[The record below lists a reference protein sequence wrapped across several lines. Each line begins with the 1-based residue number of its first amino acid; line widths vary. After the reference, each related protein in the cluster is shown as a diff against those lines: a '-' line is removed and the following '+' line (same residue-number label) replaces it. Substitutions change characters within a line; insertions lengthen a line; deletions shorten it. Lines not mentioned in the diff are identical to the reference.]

1 LPVCPPCLSL
11 PNNPNLTYPGLGIG
25 VGFQTGVLVVQ
36 NSVSH
41 EWIPQATACV
51 QFFQSLG
58 GAIFIAVA
66 QAVFQNGLAE
76 GVERDAPGIPPQIF
90 INSGASQIP
99 QVLEELH
106 AEEYLTE
113 VLSAYL
119 DGLRNSYF
127 ITVACAAAAF
137 VAACG
142 LSWKKIQ
149 KRKAVGLGEG
159 EVETVEV
166 RGAAD
171 GDGQEKA

>member
-1 LPVCPPCLSL
+1 
-11 PNNPNLTYPGLGIG
+11 
-25 VGFQTGVLVVQ
+25 VVQ

-99 QVLEELH
+99 QVLEKLH
-106 AEEYLTE
+106 AEQYLTE
-113 VLSAYL
+113 VLTAYL

-137 VAACG
+137 VAAWG
-142 LSWKKIQ
+142 LFCIMNPTHMG
-149 KRKAVGLGEG
+149 VVPGLGGRSTGEFGVDANGEAEG
-159 EVETVEV
+159 NANGV
-166 RGAAD
+166 A
-171 GDGQEKA
+171 QEKA